1 MSDDAE
7 SLLYLFEDLKNL
19 LKTYLPDEQVTQIQD
34 AFVVARDAHEGQ
46 SRSSGEP
53 YITHPVA
60 VATILAEMHLD
71 YETISAALLHD
82 VIEDTPVTKEQLAEQ
97 FGVAVAELVS
107 GVSKLDK
114 LKFRD
119 HKEAQAENFR
129 KMVMA
134 MVQDIRVILI
144 KLADRTHNMRTL
156 GSLRP
161 DKRRRIARE
170 TLEIFSPIANR
181 LGIHSFK
188 SELEELGFEALYP
201 MRTRVLREAVKRA
214 RGNRKEVI
222 DSVYEEI
229 VGRLEENKIPAKI
242 AGREKNLYSIYTK
255 MVKKELRF
263 FEVMDIYAFRVI
275 VQDIDTCYRVLGQ
288 MHSLYKPR
296 PGRFKDYIAIPKTNG
311 YQSLHTSLVGPHG
324 VPVEIQI
331 RTEYMDQM
339 ADKGVA
345 AHWAYKSDSDTTGT
359 TAQVRAQ
366 MWMKNLLELQQSAGS
381 SFEFIE
387 SVKTDLFPDEIYVF
401 TPEGRIHELPA
412 GATAVDFAYAVHTD
426 IGNNCVGARV
436 DRQPFPL
443 SRPLTS
449 GQTIEIITAPGARP
463 NAAWLNFVVTSK
475 ARTKIRQYLKNL
487 RAEESIILGRRLL
500 GHSLGGKKIEDVP
513 AENLQQVLADTRHDN
528 LDGLLADIGLGN
540 QMSVV
545 IARRLLGQ
553 HDPDAEKRASS
564 GTYRKLP
571 IRGAGGMLVTFAKCC
586 RPIPGDAIIAHISP
600 GKGLVVHQES
610 CPNIRGYN
618 REPDKY
624 QPVQWDMEQLGEQE
638 FKTNIIVEVVNHQGV
653 LAQLA
658 NVISATGAN
667 IQGISTEERDARIYL
682 VNLLITA
689 KHRVHLADI
698 MRKIRV
704 MPDVIRV
711 NRATSKLRIKDSD
724 S

>member
-1 MSDDAE
+1 MDCKTG
-7 SLLYLFEDLKNL
+7 SLLYLFEDLKTL
-19 LKTYLPDEQVTQIQD
+19 LSSYLPAEQVSLVQE
-34 AFVVARDAHEGQ
+34 AFIVARDAHEGQ
-46 SRSSGEP
+46 TRSSGEP

-60 VATILAEMHLD
+60 VATILAEMRLD
-71 YETISAALLHD
+71 YETVSAALLHD
-82 VIEDTPVTKEQLAEQ
+82 VIEDTPVTKEQLAAQ
-97 FGVAVAELVS
+97 FGSAVAELVY

-156 GSLRP
+156 GALRP

-201 MRTRVLREAVKRA
+201 MRARILRESVKRA

-222 DSVYEEI
+222 DSVYKEI
-229 VGRLEENKIPAKI
+229 DGRLHEAGIKA
-242 AGREKNLYSIYTK
+242 AVYGREKNLYSIYNK
-255 MVKKELRF
+255 MVKKELHF
-263 FEVMDIYAFRVI
+263 YEVMDIYASRVI
-275 VQDIDTCYRVLGQ
+275 VDDIDTCYRVLGQ

-345 AHWAYKSDSDTTGT
+345 AHWAYKSSGDATGS
-359 TAQVRAQ
+359 TAQIRAQ
-366 MWMKNLLELQQSAGS
+366 RWMKNLLELQQSAGN

-401 TPEGRIHELPA
+401 TPEGRILELPA
-412 GATAVDFAYAVHTD
+412 GATPVDFAYAVHTD
-426 IGNNCVGARV
+426 IGNSCVGARV
-436 DRQPFPL
+436 ERQPFPL

-463 NAAWLNFVVTSK
+463 NAAWLNFVVTSR
-475 ARTKIRQYLKNL
+475 ARTKIRQFLKNL
-487 RAEESIILGRRLL
+487 RTEESIILGRRLL
-500 GHSLGGKKIEDVP
+500 SHSLGGKKIEDVP
-513 AENLQQVLADTRHDN
+513 ADNLQQVLQDTRHES

-545 IARRLLGQ
+545 IARRLLGL
-553 HDPDAEKRASS
+553 HDQEPEKKTSS
-564 GTYRKLP
+564 AHRKLP

-600 GKGLVVHQES
+600 GKGLVVHQEG

-624 QPVQWDMEQLGEQE
+624 QPVQWDMEHLGDQE
-638 FKTNIIVEVVNHQGV
+638 FKTGIQVEVVNHQGV

-658 NVISATGAN
+658 NVIAATGAN
-667 IQGISTEERDARIYL
+667 IHSISTEERDARVYQ
-682 VNLLITA
+682 VSLLITA

-704 MPDVIRV
+704 MPDVVRV
-711 NRATSKLRIKDSD
+711 NRTTSKLRTKDSD
-724 S
+724 

>member
-1 MSDDAE
+1 MG
-7 SLLYLFEDLKNL
+7 SLLYLFEDLKSL
-19 LKTYLPDEQVTQIQD
+19 LKTYLPEDQVALVEKAYIT
-34 AFVVARDAHEGQ
+34 ARDAHEGQ

-71 YETISAALLHD
+71 YETIAAALMHD

-97 FGVAVAELVS
+97 YGQAVAELVS

-114 LKFRD
+114 LQFRD

-156 GSLRP
+156 GALRP

-181 LGIHSFK
+181 LGIHFFK
-188 SELEELGFEALYP
+188 TELEELGFEALYP
-201 MRTRVLREAVKRA
+201 MRSRILREAVKRA

-222 DSVYEEI
+222 DSVHQEI
-229 VGRLEENKIPAKI
+229 VGRLNESHIESQV
-242 AGREKNLYSIYTK
+242 AGREKNLYSIYNK

-275 VQDIDTCYRVLGQ
+275 VKDIDTCYRVLGQ

-345 AHWAYKSDSDTTGT
+345 AHWAYKSEADALGS
-359 TAQVRAQ
+359 TAQIRAQ
-366 MWMKNLLELQQSAGS
+366 MWMKNLLELQQSAGN

-401 TPEGRIHELPA
+401 TPEGRIHELPS

-426 IGNNCVGARV
+426 IGNSCVGARV

-449 GQTIEIITAPGARP
+449 GQSVEIITAPGARP
-463 NAAWLNFVVTSK
+463 NAAWLNFVVTSR

-487 RAEESIILGRRLL
+487 RSEESIILGRRLL
-500 GHSLGGKKIEDVP
+500 MHSLGGKKIEDLP
-513 AENLQQVLADTRHDN
+513 SENLQQILADTRHET

-553 HDPDAEKRASS
+553 TDAEGEKKQTTSTAH
-564 GTYRKLP
+564 RKLP
-571 IRGAGGMLVTFAKCC
+571 IRGAGGMLVSFAKCC

-610 CPNIRGYN
+610 CPNIRGYS

-689 KHRVHLADI
+689 KHRVHLAEI